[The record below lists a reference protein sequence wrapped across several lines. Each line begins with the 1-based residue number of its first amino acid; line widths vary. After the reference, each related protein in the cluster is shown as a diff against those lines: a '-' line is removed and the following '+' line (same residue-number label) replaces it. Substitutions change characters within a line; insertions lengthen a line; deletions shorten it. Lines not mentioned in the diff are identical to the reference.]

1 MYGRF
6 FFFGFGNEFD
16 NLSQYDY
23 IKIFFFLLFLQFF
36 FFIFIILLHFSLVSN
51 IMFKGKKFSRKNKR
65 NNQDEASSSQ
75 HDDVQQEMDI
85 NDIKLD
91 TIRSRNISNKELD
104 YSKDDVKG
112 IQMEEFNEDFGRM
125 YSREGGSGAGA
136 GGGGDAGS
144 IGDVDDGPKL
154 HRGLKAR
161 HV

>member
-1 MYGRF
+1 
-6 FFFGFGNEFD
+6 
-16 NLSQYDY
+16 
-23 IKIFFFLLFLQFF
+23 
-36 FFIFIILLHFSLVSN
+36 
-51 IMFKGKKFSRKNKR
+51 MFKGKKFNRKNNR
-65 NNQDEASSSQ
+65 NNQGEASSSR

-91 TIRSRNISNKELD
+91 TIRSRNTPNKEFD

-112 IQMEEFNEDFGRM
+112 IQMEEFNEDVGRM
-125 YSREGGSGAGA
+125 YSREGGAG